1 MLQIAF
7 HNTAIIL
14 NDLGMV
20 FLIEKYWLHCF
31 LLHLQASIPTIKHIH
46 QVIKFLLE
54 ILNQFI
60 LQSAIPEIPFY
71 HTPPNTDYSQSS
83 SVWEVKNSFN
93 FGLTTGI
100 KNNVLSSFK
109 SSLYWTMNLHLTWL
123 QIIFSI
129 YSWISIHG
137 VSWHKNIWNLYVVK

>member
-1 MLQIAF
+1 MLVTLFFITFA
-7 HNTAIIL
+7 
-14 NDLGMV
+14 G
-20 FLIEKYWLHCF
+20 K
-31 LLHLQASIPTIKHIH
+31 IPTIKHIH
-46 QVIKFLLE
+46 QIIKFLLE

-100 KNNVLSSFK
+100 KHNVLSGFK
-109 SSLYWTMNLHLTWL
+109 SSLY
-123 QIIFSI
+123 
-129 YSWISIHG
+129 
-137 VSWHKNIWNLYVVK
+137 